1 MPCPPCRYSSHF
13 GLGLAVRQDVAS
25 GTRAALMWSSIPMA
39 SENRGT
45 PSLFT
50 SVVDLVRRACQRQ
63 RERMPFDGG
72 DDSTRRPFGCRCNAV
87 GDADDRMG

>member
-1 MPCPPCRYSSHF
+1 M
-13 GLGLAVRQDVAS
+13 GLAVRQDVAPRHAGRFDVEFDS
-25 GTRAALMWSSIPMA
+25 HGIRN
-39 SENRGT
+39 NRGT

-63 RERMPFDGG
+63 RERMPLDGG
-72 DDSTRRPFGCRCNAV
+72 DDSTCRPFGCRCNAV